1 MPKLSII
8 IPVYNAQNTLR
19 KCLDSILEQEYTDY
33 EIILINDGS
42 QDSSEKIILEYEKEN
57 NKIKYIS
64 KENSGVADS
73 RNIGVKNATGE
84 YIVFVDSD
92 DYVKNTTFTDI
103 ESYLE
108 KGIELIKWKG
118 ILVNKDGKEISKM
131 QGPCF
136 EETTGENGFNKL
148 YSEDVFIDT
157 LWLYAI
163 KRNIFIENDFKFET
177 NTYHEDF
184 GLLPLI
190 IVKAKTMVSIDKYN
204 YFYVQTENSIMRGN
218 DYKKTLK
225 KAYDSL
231 LQYDNII
238 KKIENYNIEKKT
250 KENIK
255 IFCTN
260 TILLKIETLEERDKK
275 DFIAQI
281 KKRKMIRNIK
291 IRNIKQL
298 IKRILLSINI
308 ELYLKLR

>member
-8 IPVYNAQNTLR
+8 IPVYNAENTLR
-19 KCLDSILEQEYTDY
+19 KCLDSILEQNYTDY
-33 EIILINDGS
+33 EIILVNDGS
-42 QDSSEKIILEYEKEN
+42 QDSSEKIILEYAKEN

-92 DYVKNTTFTDI
+92 DYVKNTIFTDI

>member
-8 IPVYNAQNTLR
+8 IPVYNAENTLR
-19 KCLDSILEQEYTDY
+19 KCLDSILEQNYTDY
-33 EIILINDGS
+33 EIILVNDGS
-42 QDSSEKIILEYEKEN
+42 QDSSEKIILEYAKEN

-92 DYVKNTTFTDI
+92 DYVKNTIFTDI

-136 EETTGENGFNKL
+136 EETTGENGFNIL

>member
-8 IPVYNAQNTLR
+8 IPIYNAQNTLR

-92 DYVKNTTFTDI
+92 DYVKNTIFTDI

-136 EETTGENGFNKL
+136 EETIGENGFNKL

-163 KRNIFIENDFKFET
+163 KRNIFIENDFKFTT

>member
-8 IPVYNAQNTLR
+8 IPVYNAENTLR
-19 KCLDSILEQEYTDY
+19 KCLDSILEQNYTDY
-33 EIILINDGS
+33 EIILVNDGS
-42 QDSSEKIILEYEKEN
+42 QDSSEKIILEYAKEN

>member
-8 IPVYNAQNTLR
+8 IPVYNAENTLR
-19 KCLDSILEQEYTDY
+19 KCLDSILEQNYTDY
-33 EIILINDGS
+33 EIILVNDGS

-92 DYVKNTTFTDI
+92 DYVKNTIFTDI

-136 EETTGENGFNKL
+136 EETTGENGFNIL

-218 DYKKTLK
+218 DYRKTLK